1 MRILRLTIENLNSL
15 RTRQTLSFDQ
25 PPLSQVG
32 LFAITGDTGAGKT
45 TLLDGITLAMYG
57 QVPRHKDVKEVM
69 SWGTSESLAEV
80 EFEHAGQVY
89 RSKWSLWRAH
99 GQMDG
104 NFRGPKREVS
114 RRDPASGE
122 FEIIAEKIR
131 EADQAIEDIT
141 GLDYERFRRSVLL
154 AQGDFAAFLDAD
166 ARERSDLLERITG
179 TETYSRLSVSAY
191 QRFKLAE
198 TELSQS
204 EQQLQGLALLS
215 EEEQAGLRLQLEEAQ
230 KEVEQ
235 LAKERTSLQVFAE
248 AYQRLKDLE
257 LRLDRGAAETEELQ
271 ATRTERQPD
280 FDRLEKS
287 RKAHPVRA
295 AWEKLAEMQ
304 ADRQARSGQLE
315 ELVEQLASAKKT
327 LAGTRE
333 EHEDQGVALASAKKE
348 ETDAIPRW
356 EEVTRLDA
364 SLNDRQQRQQALEQ
378 QVASRKDQ
386 LANLEARQADLGKQK
401 ADIEQEQGEVA
412 DWLSQQGSPETLDE
426 VLPNLRSAAQQYEKA
441 VADLDKWSEGL
452 KDLREK
458 QRTAQTALET
468 TEQELTTAA
477 AKVEE
482 EQQQL
487 RTLLEDE
494 YAGDRQSVVRALT
507 NDIEQLNR
515 AGEKVA
521 QLTEL
526 VRTYDEQ
533 KRKVAK
539 LDESIEQLES
549 EAVQLGRET
558 LNLMDARDGAQQ
570 KKQYKE
576 RILQQ
581 QQQMVN
587 YEQTRNQ
594 LEPGDPCPVCLSVEH
609 PFRDESWE
617 PMVDEALAEF
627 KLAEK
632 RLADQE
638 QALKEH
644 LFADQK
650 QYQELERLRQE
661 REQASARL
669 EELETSMVP
678 LRDQLEE
685 RRMLFAERQDNL
697 QKALTQLRADVSAKQ
712 AMRERVEK
720 HNQQLDQLEQAV
732 QDLREQRQSQQ
743 SAAELLQDRIER
755 GEEVTAEATET
766 KQQQQQLL
774 AKGMQ
779 QLEVTPDWDN
789 LTEQLGELAA
799 RRQAFRSYA
808 ERRTKLEKTMAV
820 LQQQLEETQRN
831 LEQVSADR
839 ELVQKELAET
849 ASWIEEQRTK
859 RRTLIPDGETPARAR
874 DALQKKIKSL
884 EQSVDAMRAKL
895 DQQKLDVER
904 LQTRRG
910 DQEVQLQK
918 LDQQI
923 ADQEKAVLAQGKA
936 LKLPT
941 LADIEQVLLPREEEE
956 QIEQVRQELTRREA
970 EVKRLQK
977 ERETERKDL
986 QKKLKEAPDQ
996 AAVAGKL
1003 EAIQEA
1009 YDEAQ
1014 QVQGRVQ
1021 ERLANDAA
1029 QRKKAGEL
1037 TQEID
1042 QKRAEYERWAK
1053 LNEVIGSADGKK
1065 FRAFAQGLTLEKLS
1079 HLANYHLQALNGRYL
1094 IRKRTG
1100 EELELDIVDTFQA
1113 NNTRSMRTLS
1123 GGERFLVSLA
1133 LALGLSDLAGRQ
1145 VQISSLFIDEGFGTL
1160 DENSLDLAI
1169 STLENLQS
1177 TGKTIGVIS
1186 HVPALKERIGVR
1198 IQVHKNSD
1206 GFSYW
1211 ELIQ

>member
-15 RTRQTLSFDQ
+15 RTRQTLEFDE

-89 RSKWSLWRAH
+89 RSKWTLWRAR

-104 NFRGPKREVS
+104 NFQGPKREVS
-114 RRDPASGE
+114 RQDPQSGE

-131 EADQAIEDIT
+131 EAEQAIEDIT

-179 TETYSRLSVSAY
+179 TETYSQLSVSAY

-198 TELSQS
+198 TELAQS

-215 EEEQAGLRLQLEEAQ
+215 EEEQAALGRQLEEAQ
-230 KEVEQ
+230 KEVKK
-235 LAKERTSLQVFAE
+235 LAKERKTLQVFAE
-248 AYQRLKDLE
+248 AYQRLSVLE
-257 LRLDRGAAETEELQ
+257 DRLAQGAAEAEELA
-271 ATRTERQPD
+271 ATRTAKQSD
-280 FDRLEKS
+280 FNRLQQS

-295 AWEKLAEMQ
+295 AWEKLAELQ
-304 ADRQARSGQLE
+304 ANRETRTALLD
-315 ELVEQLASAKKT
+315 ELAGELASAKNT
-327 LAGTRE
+327 LATLQQ
-333 EHEDQGVALASAKKE
+333 EHKDQAEKVASAKKE
-348 ETDAIPRW
+348 EAEAIPRW

-364 SLNDRQQRQQALEQ
+364 GLKDRRDRQKALGQ
-378 QVASRKDQ
+378 KLADKKGQ
-386 LANLEARQADLGKQK
+386 LANLEAGKKELEKQHADLEQELQEVIDWLSKQPNTGNLDESLPSLQSAAQVYDKAIADLKKYTELLQGLRKKQKAARIDLGKTEEELRK
-401 ADIEQEQGEVA
+401 ASALVEQEEEA
-412 DWLSQQGSPETLDE
+412 
-426 VLPNLRSAAQQYEKA
+426 
-441 VADLDKWSEGL
+441 
-452 KDLREK
+452 LRE
-458 QRTAQTALET
+458 
-468 TEQELTTAA
+468 
-477 AKVEE
+477 
-482 EQQQL
+482 
-487 RTLLEDE
+487 LLENQ

-507 NDIEQLNR
+507 HDIEQLHR
-515 AGEKVA
+515 AGDKVA
-521 QLTEL
+521 QLTEM
-526 VRTYDEQ
+526 VRAYDEQ
-533 KRKVAK
+533 NVKVAA
-539 LDESIEQLES
+539 LDDIIERLES
-549 EAVQLGRET
+549 EAVQLERST
-558 LNLMDARDGAQQ
+558 MNLIDARDDSLH

-581 QQQMVN
+581 QQQLVN

-594 LEPGDPCPVCLSVEH
+594 LEPGEPCPVCLSTEH
-609 PFRDESWE
+609 PFRDQTWE
-617 PMVDEALAEF
+617 PMLDEARSEF
-627 KLAEK
+627 TAAEK
-632 RLADQE
+632 RLSELEQDLRDQ
-638 QALKEH
+638 
-644 LFADQK
+644 LFRQQK

-661 REQASARL
+661 REQANARL
-669 EELETSMVP
+669 EELEVSMVP
-678 LRDQLEE
+678 LRNQLEE
-685 RRMLFAERQDNL
+685 RRMLFAERQENL

-712 AMRERVEK
+712 EMRERVEK
-720 HNQQLDQLEQAV
+720 HNQQLDQLERQL
-732 QDLREQRQSQQ
+732 QQLREKRQSRQ
-743 SAAELLQDRIER
+743 SAADILEDRIGQGEVMVGEASEARER
-755 GEEVTAEATET
+755 Q
-766 KQQQQQLL
+766 KQLL
-774 AKGMQ
+774 VDGLKK
-779 QLEVTPDWDN
+779 LDLHPDWAH
-789 LTEQLGELAA
+789 LSEQLAELNT
-799 RRQAFRSYA
+799 RRQSFRTYTD
-808 ERRTKLEKTMAV
+808 RRTKLEKTQAV
-820 LQQQLEETQRN
+820 LQQQLEETNRN
-831 LEQVSADR
+831 LEQALTDQQSLQE
-839 ELVQKELAET
+839 ELEEINK
-849 ASWIEEQRTK
+849 WIEEQRTK
-859 RRTLIPDGETPARAR
+859 RHALIPEGETPAQAR
-874 DALQKKIKSL
+874 DALQKKIRSL
-884 EQSVDAMRAKL
+884 EQKVESIRTRL
-895 DQQKLDVER
+895 DQQTLEVER
-904 LQTRRG
+904 LQTRQS
-910 DQEVQLQK
+910 DQKTQLK
-918 LDQQI
+918 TIAQQL
-923 ADQEKAVLAQGKA
+923 ADQEQAVLAEGKV
-936 LKLPT
+936 LNLPT
-941 LADIEQVLLPREEEE
+941 LAEIEAVLLSREEEA
-956 QIEQVRQELTRREA
+956 QIEKIQQELVQREA

-977 ERETERKDL
+977 ERETERQDL
-986 QKKLKEAPDQ
+986 QKQLKEAPDL
-996 AAVAGKL
+996 ATVNGKL

-1021 ERLANDAA
+1021 ERLANDAT

-1037 TQEID
+1037 TEKID
-1042 QKRAEYERWAK
+1042 QKRAEFERWAK
-1053 LNEVIGSADGKK
+1053 LNDIIGSADGKK

-1079 HLANYHLQALNGRYL
+1079 HLANHHLQALNGRYL
-1094 IRKRTG
+1094 IRKRVG

>member
-15 RTRQTLSFDQ
+15 RHRQTLSFDL

-80 EFEHAGQVY
+80 EFEHAGQTY
-89 RSKWSLWRAH
+89 RSKWTLWRAR

-104 NFRGPKREVS
+104 NFQGPKREVS
-114 RRDPASGE
+114 RRDPETGE

-131 EADQAIEDIT
+131 EAEQAIEDIT

-179 TETYSRLSVSAY
+179 TETYSQLSVSAY

-198 TELSQS
+198 TELGQS
-204 EQQLQGLALLS
+204 EQQLKGLALLS
-215 EEEQAGLRLQLEEAQ
+215 EDEQSALRLQLEEAQ
-230 KEVEQ
+230 QEVKQ
-235 LAKERTSLQVFAE
+235 LATERATLQVFAE
-248 AYQRLKDLE
+248 AYQRIKDLE
-257 LRLDRGAAETEELQ
+257 VRLEQGAAEAEEL
-271 ATRTERQPD
+271 AAIRQEKQSD
-280 FDRLEKS
+280 FDRLERS

-295 AWEKLAEMQ
+295 AWEKLADLQ
-304 ADRQARSGQLE
+304 ADHAARSVQLE
-315 ELVEQLASAKKT
+315 EVGNQLAFAKKT
-327 LAGTRE
+327 LASIGQEYTDKA
-333 EHEDQGVALASAKKE
+333 EDLASAKKE

-364 SLNDRQQRQQALEQ
+364 SLYDRQERLTSME
-378 QVASRKDQ
+378 KQ
-386 LANLEARQADLGKQK
+386 LADQKERLAKLEARQKDL
-401 ADIEQEQGEVA
+401 EQQAAEVEKEQGEVS
-412 DWLSQQGSPETLDE
+412 DWLLKQGNPDILDE
-426 VLPNLRSAAQQYEKA
+426 VLPDLRSSAQQYSKA
-441 VADLDKWSEGL
+441 VADLAKWTEGL
-452 KDLREK
+452 EDLRQNREVAETELGK
-458 QRTAQTALET
+458 TENELRTASSAA
-468 TEQELTTAA
+468 EQEQ
-477 AKVEE
+477 E
-482 EQQQL
+482 QL
-487 RTLLEDE
+487 RDLLADE

-507 NDIEQLNR
+507 SDIEQLHR
-515 AGEKVA
+515 TGDKVA

-526 VRTYDEQ
+526 VRTYDNQ
-533 KRKVAK
+533 NTK
-539 LDESIEQLES
+539 LASLEEGIERLES
-549 EAVQLGRET
+549 EAIRLDGET
-558 LNLMDARDGAQQ
+558 MNLMDARDAAQQ

-594 LEPGDPCPVCLSVEH
+594 LEPGEPCPVCLSTEH
-609 PFRDESWE
+609 PFRDQTWE
-617 PMVDEALAEF
+617 PMVDEAQAEF
-627 KLAEK
+627 NTAEK
-632 RLADQE
+632 RLSELEKD
-638 QALKEH
+638 LKDH
-644 LFADQK
+644 LFRQGQ

-661 REQASARL
+661 RDQASARL
-669 EELETSMVP
+669 KELEENMVP

-685 RRMLFAERQDNL
+685 RRMLFAERQETL

-712 AMRERVEK
+712 AMRQRVEK
-720 HNQQLDQLEQAV
+720 HNQQLDQLERRV
-732 QDLREQRQSQQ
+732 QQLREQRQSQQ
-743 SAAELLQDRIER
+743 SAAEILQDRMDR
-755 GEEVTAEATET
+755 GEEVISEALQIKE
-766 KQQQQQLL
+766 KQQQALL
-774 AKGMQ
+774 NGLQRIDLKPDWEKLSE
-779 QLEVTPDWDN
+779 QLEG
-789 LTEQLGELAA
+789 LTA
-799 RRQAFRSYA
+799 RRQAFRTYA
-808 ERRTKLEKTMAV
+808 ERKTNMEKAQAV
-820 LQQQLEETQRN
+820 LQQKLEETNRN
-831 LEQVSADR
+831 LEQTRNQVTSHR
-839 ELVQKELAET
+839 QELEEVRK
-849 ASWIEEQRTK
+849 WIEEQRAK
-859 RRTLIPDGETPARAR
+859 RRELIPDGETPARAR
-874 DALQKKIKSL
+874 DLMQKKIRSL
-884 EQSVDAMRAKL
+884 EKAAEDLKSRL
-895 DQQKLDVER
+895 DQQSLEVER
-904 LQTRRG
+904 LQTRLA
-910 DQEVQLQK
+910 DQEAQQIK

-923 ADQEKAVLAQGKA
+923 DAQEEAVLNQGKA
-936 LKLPT
+936 LNLPT
-941 LADIEQVLLPREEEE
+941 LSDIKDVLLSREEEE
-956 QIEQVRQELTRREA
+956 QIEQLQQELTRREA
-970 EVKRLQK
+970 EIKRLQK
-977 ERETERKDL
+977 ERQAERKELEKQLDG
-986 QKKLKEAPDQ
+986 APDR
-996 AAVAGKL
+996 AAITGKL
-1003 EAIQEA
+1003 EAIQGA

-1029 QRKKAGEL
+1029 QRKMAGAL
-1037 TQEID
+1037 TKEID
-1042 QKRAEYERWAK
+1042 EKRAEYERWAK
-1053 LNEVIGSADGKK
+1053 LNEIIGSADGKK

-1079 HLANYHLQALNGRYL
+1079 HLANHHLQALNGRYL
-1094 IRKRTG
+1094 IRKRVG